1 MRTNRYTMLAVAV
14 LGITFSGCHNYSE
27 ASFAPKITDGAA
39 VLKKETAAYL
49 ASKSYPQG
57 FMFVVISR
65 GSVDPVTIGAFAD
78 EQFEVVAS
86 SERLG
91 DAFEKRGVLFVVT
104 RHPAVVQVR
113 VGQEFYRQAQWSG
126 LTMGSEYI
134 KRQQLA
140 RTVGLDASLV
150 SMVDWLAAELP
161 AVEAMPWYRRMLL
174 NDAVQSLYMELQD
187 LSLPSDGF
195 YWTFLLKPVASLRSF
210 ERRMFGTW
218 WMTFVVVGLLAYG
231 LKWLLSLLLIAPLR
245 AFSRPLGTIVGLVV
259 GLGVV
264 FGLAIPSAGSAILLA
279 GSRCEDQIALAAIA
293 LPGVEELAFAPDFST
308 RRTTL
313 GLALLLFVARVAKGF
328 ASRASV
334 LKYAFLSNE
343 EQEERFES
351 MAEADPAQGLF
362 LALVGQGA
370 GQTVD
375 IGEDRFLQRP
385 FFWIYFRPGCEN
397 LGAGLRWALLAWAFL
412 PLSLSLAALYFWV
425 VPISLGLWNSLRSL
439 RAFRNRGRT
448 LTARFA
454 PS

>member
-1 MRTNRYTMLAVAV
+1 MLAFVF
-14 LGITFSGCHNYSE
+14 LGITFSGCQNYSE
-27 ASFAPKITDGAA
+27 VSFEPEITDGAA

-57 FMFVVISR
+57 FIFVVISR
-65 GSVDPVTIGAFAD
+65 GSIDPVTVGVFAD

-86 SERLG
+86 NERLG
-91 DAFEKRGVLFVVT
+91 DAFERRGVLFVVT
-104 RHPAVVQVR
+104 RHPGLVQVR
-113 VGQEFYRQAQWSG
+113 VGKDFYRQAQWSG

-140 RTVGLDASLV
+140 RTAGLDASLV

-161 AVEAMPWYRRMLL
+161 TVEDIPWYRRMIL
-174 NDAVQSLYMELQD
+174 NDSVQSLYMELQD

-231 LKWLLSLLLIAPLR
+231 LKWLLSLFLIAPLR
-245 AFSRPLGTIVGLVV
+245 ALSRPVGTIVGLVV

-279 GSRCEDQIALAAIA
+279 GSRCEDQIALAAIG
-293 LPGVEELAFAPDFST
+293 LPGVDELAFAPDFST

-313 GLALLLFVARVAKGF
+313 GLALLLFVARVVKGF
-328 ASRASV
+328 ASRASA
-334 LKYAFLSNE
+334 LRYAFLPNE
-343 EQEERFES
+343 EQEERFER
-351 MAEADPAQGLF
+351 MAETDPAQGL
-362 LALVGQGA
+362 LLSLVGQGA

-385 FFWIYFRPGCEN
+385 FFWIYFRPGCED
-397 LGAGLRWALLAWAFL
+397 LSAGLRWALLAWVFL

-425 VPISLGLWNSLRSL
+425 VPISLGLWNSLKSL
-439 RAFRNRGRT
+439 RSFQKRT
-448 LTARFA
+448 TTARLA